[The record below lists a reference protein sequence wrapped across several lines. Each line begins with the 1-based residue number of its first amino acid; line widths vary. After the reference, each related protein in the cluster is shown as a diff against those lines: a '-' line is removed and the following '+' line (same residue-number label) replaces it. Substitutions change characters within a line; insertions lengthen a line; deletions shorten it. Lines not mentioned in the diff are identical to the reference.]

1 MLQISTEATQ
11 ELALEELLAKVHSK
25 WSDVEFVV
33 MPYKEVKDTFI
44 LGGIEEVQVRRL
56 GWIYRSEQP
65 SPLTAILLRPHP
77 LSVTHPQVALEDSMV
92 TMSTILASRFV
103 GGIRAEVEKVE
114 KQLNLFAEVLDEWIN
129 VQKTWWGVQGGGREV
144 DGGRGVRWRGL
155 GSISYRR
162 LLNSLQFC
170 PVLSPCRM
178 YLEPIFSAPDIQRQ
192 LPVEAKQFF
201 HTDKQYKE
209 VMRRAKDRPN
219 ALLAGTAPGL
229 LEVRGGRGDRVRW
242 R

>member
-1 MLQISTEATQ
+1 
-11 ELALEELLAKVHSK
+11 
-25 WSDVEFVV
+25 
-33 MPYKEVKDTFI
+33 
-44 LGGIEEVQVRRL
+44 
-56 GWIYRSEQP
+56 
-65 SPLTAILLRPHP
+65 
-77 LSVTHPQVALEDSMV
+77 MV
-92 TMSTILASRFV
+92 TMSTILASRVV

-229 LEVRGGRGDRVRW
+229 LEVRGGRSMLTGNDGPRPAPLPRPCHVFQASSGEHSQVTNQSGM
-242 R
+242 